1 MKRREFMALLGVAAA
16 AWPAAARAQQPV
28 MPVVGFLNSAS
39 PGSHAPMVT
48 AFRQGLSESGYVE
61 GQNLAIEY
69 RWADGQYDRLPDL
82 AADLV
87 RRQVNV
93 IAATGTPAALAVPPT
108 TIPMVFTT
116 GNDPVKF
123 GLVPSLNRPGGNVT
137 GLTFFN
143 NSLGPKRLQ
152 IMHELAP
159 TATVLAMLVNP
170 SNPNTETDITEVQ
183 VAARSLGVQIF
194 LVTASKEHDFDTAF
208 ASLFEQR
215 IAALIVNSD
224 PFFYSQRDQLTVL
237 AARNAIPAIYELRD
251 FVTGGGL
258 MSYGSSISNAYR
270 QAGIYVGRILKG
282 EKPGDLPVQQSTKFE
297 LVINLRTAKALG
309 LELPPTLLARADE
322 VIE

>member
-1 MKRREFMALLGVAAA
+1 VRRREFITLLGGAAT
-16 AWPAAARAQQPV
+16 WPLAARAQQAA

-39 PGSHAPMVT
+39 PGSHVSMVT

-61 GQNLAIEY
+61 GQNLAIDY
-69 RWADGQYDRLPDL
+69 RWAEGQYDRLPDL

-87 RRQVNV
+87 RRQVSV
-93 IAATGTPAALAVPPT
+93 IAATGTPAAMAVPIT

-123 GLVPSLNRPGGNVT
+123 GLVPNLNRPGGNVT

-170 SNPNTETDITEVQ
+170 SNPNTETDMTEVQ

-282 EKPGDLPVQQSTKFE
+282 EKPADLAVQQPTKFE
-297 LVINLRTAKALG
+297 LVINLNTARMLG
-309 LELPPTLLARADE
+309 LTVPPSLLARADE

>member
-1 MKRREFMALLGVAAA
+1 MNKREFITLLGSTATV
-16 AWPAAARAQQPV
+16 WPLAARAQQPA

-39 PGSHAPMVT
+39 PGSDAPMVT
-48 AFRQGLSESGYVE
+48 AFRQGLSETGYVE
-61 GQNLAIEY
+61 GKNLAIEY
-69 RWADGQYDRLPDL
+69 RWAEGQYDRLRDL

-87 RRQVNV
+87 RRQVSV
-93 IAATGTPAALAVPPT
+93 IAATGTPAAMAVPIT

-143 NSLGPKRLQ
+143 NSLGPKRLE

-183 VAARSLGVQIF
+183 VAAHSLGMQIF
-194 LVTASKEHDFDTAF
+194 LVKAREERDFATAF

-215 IAALIVNSD
+215 VAALIVNPD

-237 AARNAIPAIYELRD
+237 AARNAIPAIYELRG
-251 FVTGGGL
+251 FVAVGGL

-297 LVINLRTAKALG
+297 FVINLKTTKALG
-309 LELPPTLLARADE
+309 LEIPPTLLARADE